1 MQIFPS
7 PRPLWSPPEPS
18 MLSNAETSYQHGVN
32 GVKRKPTNT
41 HGNSGS
47 YTGTMPSTINETYRS
62 LPTVGFFYLQSNSA
76 TETRMGE
83 QIGDSLNNIAN
94 AAVQNND
101 TVGKLVIANNNL
113 TDSIVSLQAH
123 NLKLSKL
130 AKKLTVG
137 TPEVA
142 NLSKYDKLPWDPTD

>member
-1 MQIFPS
+1 MVAT
-7 PRPLWSPPEPS
+7 
-18 MLSNAETSYQHGVN
+18 MVA
-32 GVKRKPTNT
+32 
-41 HGNSGS
+41 
-47 YTGTMPSTINETYRS
+47 TGTKNALQCRNLVPAWREWRQTQANQHTWQQWKLHWNYAFNYQRDIQKLAN
-62 LPTVGFFYLQSNSA
+62 GGGFYLQSNSA

-83 QIGDSLNNIAN
+83 KIGDSLNNIAN

-130 AKKLTVG
+130 AEKLTAG

-142 NLSKYDKLPWDPTD
+142 NLSKYDKLPWDPTN